1 MRMVALGE
9 PERAALD
16 TLWNLGFLTAG
27 QFSRF
32 RGRCTRRWA
41 EEVLSNLHRRSIVER
56 TRRAPSWEPPSRGP
70 RPYVYYLGE
79 RGVAL
84 AGRLHGG
91 LTPGRARK
99 AYRGV
104 CREDLLDHALL
115 RNEYAAE
122 VAVAAWGHKGGL
134 VVDGVYGE
142 RDAGRYTYPS
152 QEKSPGCRPDA
163 AIVVSDE
170 VSYERKLV
178 ILVEAHIGTQDSTRV
193 MSRKVN
199 GYCKRGGG
207 DRQPGTRRG
216 TRSSQDVRGVRQPH
230 RPPRG
235 PSLEAG
241 QRRREAED
249 AGLRGTQEILA
260 RTRGSGGTVPVHGP
274 GVCEGPGRVRA
285 RLHAAWQHHRLPL
298 AHITDDRGRAAL
310 ARLGRRALMTFT
322 RGLIL
327 VSVASW

>member
-199 GYCKRGGG
+199 GYCKRGGAIANRVLAEG
-207 DRQPGTRRG
+207 PEVARTCVVFVSPTDHLAVQALRLASGVEKLKMLDYAVLK
-216 TRSSQDVRGVRQPH
+216 RSSHAREDPAELFLFTDLEFVRDLGAFEPVYMPLGNTIASR
-230 RPPRG
+230 
-235 PSLEAG
+235 SL
-241 QRRREAED
+241 
-249 AGLRGTQEILA
+249 I
-260 RTRGSGGTVPVHGP
+260 
-274 GVCEGPGRVRA
+274 
-285 RLHAAWQHHRLPL
+285 
-298 AHITDDRGRAAL
+298 
-310 ARLGRRALMTFT
+310 
-322 RGLIL
+322 
-327 VSVASW
+327 